1 MKSFHGDRTIDGLV
15 VTVDGRRLDPRFD
28 LASFTKNNYEWG
40 YEGAEPTQLAFAILN
55 EHLGDAARAKAL
67 AAAFMRDIVAN
78 FGNEWELSG
87 AEIDRVLQP
96 LASQSAAGA
105 AAKKT

>member
-1 MKSFHGDRTIDGLV
+1 MKSFRGDRTIDGIV
-15 VTVDGRRLDPRFD
+15 ATVDGRRLDPRFD

-55 EHLGDAARAKAL
+55 EHLGDVDRAKAL
-67 AAAFMRDIVAN
+67 AAAFMRDVVAN

-87 AEIDRVLQP
+87 ADIDQVLQA
-96 LASQSAAGA
+96 LARNAADT

>member
-1 MKSFHGDRTIDGLV
+1 MKAFRGDRTIDGIV

-28 LASFTKNNYEWG
+28 LASFTKNSYEWG

-55 EHLGDAARAKAL
+55 EHLGDAERAKAL
-67 AAAFMRDIVAN
+67 AAPFMREVVAN

-87 AEIDRVLQP
+87 AEIDRVLQA
-96 LASQSAAGA
+96 LAGKAAT
-105 AAKKT
+105 KP